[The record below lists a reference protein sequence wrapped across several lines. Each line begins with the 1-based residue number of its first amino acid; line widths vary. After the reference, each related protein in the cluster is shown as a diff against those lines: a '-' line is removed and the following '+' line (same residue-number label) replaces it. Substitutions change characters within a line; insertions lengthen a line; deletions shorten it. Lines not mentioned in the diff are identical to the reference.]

1 MSQYIFLDESGDLG
15 FNPKKDNS
23 KFFIVTILFVPDKK
37 SIEKLV
43 KKTHSELRKKVKR
56 LSGGVLHAVK
66 EKPATRK
73 MLLGRLG
80 LLKCKVMV
88 IYLNKAKVYSALQDE
103 KHVLYNYVVNILLD
117 RIMTKGHLDKTKPI
131 TLVAAK
137 RETNRFL
144 NSNFKSYLESQIKTN
159 HRITIDVEIKSPSE
173 EKALQAVDFASW
185 AIFRK
190 FELRDEVYYLLIKKI
205 ICEESGLFNAKP

>member
-73 MLLGRLG
+73 RLLGRLG